1 MLAYIPAPWI
11 LWVSMTKKKLGS
23 QIRISMFDEI
33 PIGGLVDSGP
43 FHAMATP
50 GIAMAFRKSRRKGRN
65 LCGLG

>member
-1 MLAYIPAPWI
+1 
-11 LWVSMTKKKLGS
+11 MTKKKLGS

-43 FHAMATP
+43 FLAMAAP